1 MIGGAR
7 GLATHNPA
15 LFMNISRA
23 RGDRISNGADFRMRA
38 RNIVNAR

>member
-15 LFMNISRA
+15 VFMNISGA
-23 RGDRISNGADFRMRA
+23 RGDRISNGADFRM
-38 RNIVNAR
+38 